1 MADYGSDLRDQ
12 AQILALLQEYDLA
25 ESEQVKRMFALADR
39 LNSRR
44 WLSTQERN
52 ALFMAA
58 RAQLRTADSNWQ
70 AELQSSG
77 QSIPL
82 SADHSLQLLDEP
94 QLRGWPKSD
103 NHKQQRPV
111 PAFTAQWLPKPST
124 SSRWSCTEY

>member
-39 LNSRR
+39 LNSRS

-58 RAQLRTADSNWQ
+58 ARSCARPIATGK
-70 AELQSSG
+70 QSCSRV
-77 QSIPL
+77 SK
-82 SADHSLQLLDEP
+82 AF
-94 QLRGWPKSD
+94 RC
-103 NHKQQRPV
+103 RPIIV
-111 PAFTAQWLPKPST
+111 F
-124 SSRWSCTEY
+124 SSWMNRNCALA